1 MITSLI
7 GTIPATTADMV
18 DNKTKLRF
26 VDRNQFKTPEALII
40 HEQQIISDDKLLDA
54 CCMEYNLVLYTPQSY
69 YVPKDV
75 LDDFEQYDCVV
86 INYDAR
92 EREVTLGI
100 MPENKDQIILS
111 DRYKIKR
118 LLVPIYYY
126 VDLRTK
132 EYGEPDFLNEL
143 PVVDKWDFI
152 VDEAIKLQ
160 ASDITLTNTIH
171 GAKVYYNVRKHKV
184 HSKRTLKYNDVNEIC
199 ALLASRG
206 GATMADFSA
215 KPRFFAIEERVSPA
229 ATLWNFTSFAYLAS
243 GAAMASSRSSSFSPM
258 FPPPPTPRSLFA
270 STDSD
275 SNLFL

>member
-75 LDDFEQYDCVV
+75 LDDFEQYACVV

-143 PVVDKWDFI
+143 GYTN
-152 VDEAIKLQ
+152 
-160 ASDITLTNTIH
+160 ITGGFRL
-171 GAKVYYNVRKHKV
+171 Y
-184 HSKRTLKYNDVNEIC
+184 
-199 ALLASRG
+199 ALG
-206 GATMADFSA
+206 MADSQIRVYDLKTLIPLVGTDQVKGSLVNSSLVGQDSLTQWEIAEDDPSA
-215 KPRFFAIEERVSPA
+215 NISFNSVAGTPIEYVIVYDRIIVS
-229 ATLWNFTSFAYLAS
+229 
-243 GAAMASSRSSSFSPM
+243 
-258 FPPPPTPRSLFA
+258 
-270 STDSD
+270 
-275 SNLFL
+275 